1 MGHASNRKKAQRHA
15 GQKPQDDAAAQRT
28 RLTLAA
34 GAPEKN
40 DERDEGIVAASRV
53 WCGGADPV
61 PAQVRRWAEGSLGHR
76 FFAAALLSRM
86 RTAPCLSDRRDP
98 GHYGDPCRFRSL
110 ERRRHPD
117 PGGRLRRSRAIPPAG
132 DQAAWDTG
140 AHRPGRTGLQ
150 RGLRPRG
157 VRTRTGLGPRPAG
170 LPELDGPVFLLGT
183 CALVE
188 AFGAVVRDDSFGDV
202 LGVLLPAL
210 EDAFPAL
217 DSHIVADALIGA
229 FAAFHD
235 CDQPDNA
242 AVMARITSAA
252 VTCWRTLPPPGLCR
266 PNSSSRPD
274 WPCSP
279 CCPGS
284 AAATPVRSCR
294 GPPERSR
301 FRIAWRPQASC

>member
-34 GAPEKN
+34 GTPEKN

-53 WCGGADPV
+53 WCGGAEPV

-76 FFAAALLSRM
+76 FFAATLLSRM
-86 RTAPCLSDRRDP
+86 RTAPCLATAEIPATTVIHADSA
-98 GHYGDPCRFRSL
+98 HWSVAAQAL
-110 ERRRHPD
+110 I
-117 PGGRLRRSRAIPPAG
+117 RAVAF
-132 DQAAWDTG
+132 D
-140 AHRPGRTGLQ
+140 
-150 RGLRPRG
+150 
-157 VRTRTGLGPRPAG
+157 GLGLYHPPVIRLLGILAPIAQGELAYNEAFDRAVSAPG
-170 LPELDGPVFLLGT
+170 LDWDQDLPDFPELDGPVFLLGT

-188 AFGAVVRDDSFGDV
+188 AFGAVVGDDSFGDV

-242 AVMARITSAA
+242 AVMARITSRGGNVLENLAA
-252 VTCWRTLPPPGLCR
+252 AGAVPPEFVLPAGLAVLSVLSGLCR
-266 PNSSSRPD
+266 SDSDSVLPRT
-274 WPCSP
+274 
-279 CCPGS
+279 
-284 AAATPVRSCR
+284 A
-294 GPPERSR
+294 
-301 FRIAWRPQASC
+301 